1 MGVLKIHDGSVW
13 QSINQFQIQE
23 VLGNKSPG
31 VSGDA
36 GEGKTITLGTKF
48 ILPITYSGTIN
59 SVTIMSADGEA
70 GTVEW
75 DIWKR
80 AGAKPGLAD
89 SIVNGHYP
97 KLDSNTYFTDTDLS
111 DWSSVTI
118 TAGDSIAF
126 YIRSDT
132 DLRKVVIVLDVT
144 LI

>member
-48 ILPITYSGTIN
+48 ILPISYSGTIN

-89 SIVNGHYP
+89 SIV
-97 KLDSNTYFTDTDLS
+97 NTYFTDTDLS

-144 LI
+144 LT